1 MSSEPWTCS
10 ACTYVH
16 EEPTEV
22 TLKQCAMCGT
32 PRAAAARHE
41 PDAAAASEEEDN
53 NDDSEEEE
61 YEDDEDDAFDACDAF
76 DEPSAPSASDE
87 ADRAEKR
94 KRLEQEHAFEKQE
107 SALAKQFAGEG
118 SAQATR
124 LLAKEYMRFVRLQSR
139 GENEGVEVSMPDESN
154 AYRWAVAVT
163 PPTDVPLFGELARF
177 AAKYNAPA
185 AIQMELLFSPAFP
198 MEPPFVRVVR
208 PRLAFHTGHVTVG
221 GSICIELL
229 TSSGWSPAYT
239 LESLLVQL
247 RSLFVA
253 GEARLDPAQPDRAYG
268 EQEARDAFRRVAM
281 QHGWKV

>member
-1 MSSEPWTCS
+1 MDTPPWTCG
-10 ACTYVH
+10 ACTYKH
-16 EEPTEV
+16 EEPTEL
-22 TLKQCAMCGT
+22 TLKRCAMCDS
-32 PRAAAARHE
+32 PRAAAVRHE
-41 PDAAAASEEEDN
+41 PDTTAAS
-53 NDDSEEEE
+53 DSEEEE
-61 YEDDEDDAFDACDAF
+61 DDDDNDDAYDAF
-76 DEPSAPSASDE
+76 DEPSDPSAPDDG
-87 ADRAEKR
+87 DRAEKR
-94 KRLEQEHAFEKQE
+94 KRAQEEHAFEEQE
-107 SALAKQFAGEG
+107 SALAKQFAGKG

-163 PPTDVPLFGELARF
+163 PPTDVPLFGELAAF
-177 AAKYNAPA
+177 AAKFNAPA
-185 AIQMELLFSPAFP
+185 AIQMELLFSPSFP
-198 MEPPFVRVVR
+198 MEPPFVRVIR
-208 PRLAFHTGHVTVG
+208 PRFAFHTGHVTVG

-253 GEARLDPAQPDRAYG
+253 GEARLDPSQPDRAYN